1 MTLLIFV
8 LGPSGSPA
16 LAAVA
21 SVSGTIEKIEQVDRD
36 QFELSIRV
44 QEGVSTF
51 SVSRATPVE
60 ESVPIKQVK
69 PGQKILL
76 SKTPAQKGT
85 RGMKGMK
92 DPFGN
97 MSSGTKKF
105 LGLPQI
111 SEIPEIPKIPKVP
124 KVPEIPGMMKKSRKP
139 APEGA
144 PQEAAPQMG
153 MNPNDMQLAE
163 QKQPEPEVPDLPKDA
178 GTSGLTPNPL
188 STPSDAEPE
197 ALVKR
202 VIGSKKTSKGIEIQL
217 EGEQGQNEAMILSP
231 DDVVVRILSVDDL
244 RKRMNVHLEVAE
256 DANGKL
262 VHRIVIA

>member
-1 MTLLIFV
+1 MWIALLA
-8 LGPSGSPA
+8 LALDASGSPA

-21 SVSGTIEKIEQVDRD
+21 SVSGTIEKIEQVDQD
-36 QFELSIRV
+36 QFELSVRV
-44 QEGVSTF
+44 QEGISTF

-60 ESVPIKQVK
+60 ESVPAKQVK

-76 SKTPAQKGT
+76 SKIPGEK
-85 RGMKGMK
+85 GMKGMK
-92 DPFGN
+92 NPFGN
-97 MSSGTKKF
+97 MSSGSKKL
-105 LGLPQI
+105 LGLPQV
-111 SEIPEIPKIPKVP
+111 SEIPKVPKIPKVP
-124 KVPEIPGMMKKSRKP
+124 EIPKIPGMMKKSKNP
-139 APEGA
+139 APETA

-153 MNPNDMQLAE
+153 MNPSDMQQAE
-163 QKQPEPEVPDLPKDA
+163 PKQPEPEVPDLPKNA

-188 STPSDAEPE
+188 SHPSDAEPE